1 MKYPKILIIVTIF
14 FFLLINVINCI
25 DRKEITQK
33 EVKIKFKNLKS
44 TLIKKYSESN
54 MEEIQKHLKHIL
66 VERVADTPNHKK
78 VREYIISQF
87 DQLYWDIEL
96 DSFKDNTPFGE
107 KTFTNIIVTSKFV
120 NNDGDE
126 DDIDTKES
134 NDNISSEPPKTL
146 VLSAHYDS
154 KYFKEF
160 KFFGATDSAVP
171 CSMLIDLA
179 ISLQSEIKKSKK
191 KLMIIFFDGEEA
203 FKEWSDTDSLY
214 GSRHLANLLL
224 DKKVITK
231 DNEDLPIS
239 SSFYNTVEAFILLD
253 LLGTPNPRFYMFNKK
268 TESLYK
274 KLSDVEDKLSLKRFI
289 SPKANKYFQNHFIG
303 SDIQDDHI
311 PFLNYVPTLHII
323 PYPFPNVW
331 HTEKDD
337 ESCLDKNTIEDL
349 SKIFKIFVGSYLI

>member
-1 MKYPKILIIVTIF
+1 MKYLKLLIIV
-14 FFLLINVINCI
+14 FFLIINVIDCI
-25 DRKEITQK
+25 DKKETTQK

-44 TLIKKYSESN
+44 TSIKRYSESN
-54 MEEIQKHLKHIL
+54 MDKIQKHLKHIL
-66 VERVADTPNHKK
+66 VERVADTSNHKK
-78 VREYIISQF
+78 VREYIVSQF
-87 DQLYWDIEL
+87 DQIYWDIEF

-120 NNDGDE
+120 NDE
-126 DDIDTKES
+126 DNDDQDDVDKER
-134 NDNISSEPPKTL
+134 NDNVSSQPPKTL

-160 KFFGATDSAVP
+160 KFLGATDSAVP

-231 DNEDLPIS
+231 DNDDLPIS
-239 SSFYNTVEAFILLD
+239 SNFYNTVEAFILLD

-268 TESLYK
+268 TESLFK
-274 KLSDVEDKLSLKRFI
+274 KLSDIEDKLSLKRFI
-289 SPKANKYFQNHFIG
+289 SPKPNKYFQNHYIG
-303 SDIQDDHI
+303 SNIQDDHT

-349 SKIFKIFVGSYLI
+349 SKIFKVFVGSYLI

>member
-1 MKYPKILIIVTIF
+1 MKHLIKSLLFITFV
-14 FFLLINVINCI
+14 FFLFINVINCI
-25 DRKEITQK
+25 DKKETQQ

-66 VERVADTPNHKK
+66 VERVADTPSHKN
-78 VREYIISQF
+78 VREYIASQF
-87 DQLYWDIEL
+87 NQLYWDIEL

-120 NNDGDE
+120 NNDQDDE
-126 DDIDTKES
+126 EDENKET
-134 NDNISSEPPKTL
+134 NISSEPPKTL

-160 KFFGATDSAVP
+160 KFLGATDSAVP

-203 FKEWSDTDSLY
+203 FKEWTDTDSLY

-231 DNEDLPIS
+231 DNNDLPIS

-268 TESLYK
+268 TESLFK
-274 KLSDVEDKLSLKRFI
+274 KLSDIEDRLSLKRFI
-289 SPKANKYFQNHFIG
+289 SPKANKYFQNHYLG
-303 SDIQDDHI
+303 SNIQDDHI

-331 HTEKDD
+331 HTEKDN

>member
-1 MKYPKILIIVTIF
+1 MKYLKSLIIKTLI

-25 DRKEITQK
+25 NKKQQE

-44 TLIKKYSESN
+44 TLIKSYSESN

-78 VREYIISQF
+78 VREYIVSQF
-87 DQLYWDIEL
+87 DKLYWDIEF

-107 KTFTNIIVTSKFV
+107 KTFTNIILTSKLV
-120 NNDGDE
+120 NDDD
-126 DDIDTKES
+126 DDIVGVDNKEEL
-134 NDNISSEPPKTL
+134 SESPKTL
-146 VLSAHYDS
+146 ILSAHYDS

-160 KFFGATDSAVP
+160 SFLGATDSAVP

-191 KLMIIFFDGEEA
+191 RLMIIFFDGEEA

-231 DNEDLPIS
+231 DNDNDLPIS

-253 LLGTPNPRFYMFNKK
+253 LLGAPNPRFYMFNKK
-268 TESLYK
+268 TESLFK
-274 KLSDVEDKLSLKRFI
+274 KLSDIEDKLSLKRFI
-289 SPKANKYFQNHFIG
+289 SPKPYKYFQNQYIG
-303 SDIQDDHI
+303 SNIQDDHM

-331 HTEKDD
+331 HTEKDN

-349 SKIFKIFVGSYLI
+349 SKIFKIFVGSYLN